1 MWSRW
6 VYKARVAQ
14 TLYDQ
19 LGGETKLRA
28 VIDDFVDRVF
38 DDIMIGFF
46 FANADKHR
54 IKRFEFQ
61 HASALLGGPAEY
73 AGRPLRQAHAAH
85 PIRGGHFARRMQI
98 LRQVMAAH
106 GVPPDVQK
114 RWIDHDEALAGQ
126 ITSDAVGECN
136 D

>member
-1 MWSRW
+1 
-6 VYKARVAQ
+6 VAQ
-14 TLYDQ
+14 TLYEQ

-46 FANADKHR
+46 FANADKDR

-61 HASALLGGPAEY
+61 HACALLGGPDAY

-85 PIRGGHFARRMQI
+85 PIRGGHFARRMQL
-98 LRQVMAAH
+98 LRQVLAAH
-106 GVPPDVQK
+106 GVPAEVQQ
-114 RWIDHDEALAGQ
+114 RWIDHDMGLAGQ
-126 ITSDAVGECN
+126 ITGDGVGECN